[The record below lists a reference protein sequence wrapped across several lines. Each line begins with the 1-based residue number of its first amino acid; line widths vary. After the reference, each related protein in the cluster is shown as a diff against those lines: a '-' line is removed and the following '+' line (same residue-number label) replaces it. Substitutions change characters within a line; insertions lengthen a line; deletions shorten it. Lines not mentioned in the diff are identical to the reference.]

1 MRLLIVEDEP
11 ALAKA
16 IQEVLASDQIES
28 DWRQTAL
35 SGFDAAI
42 SEAYDCLIFDVMLPD
57 GDGISLVADVRDAGV
72 RTPIMMLS
80 VRNDIPDRVR
90 GLNAGADDYLGKPF
104 GPEELIARVHALVR
118 RQSQPGSTE
127 ELKVGEAVLSRKTRT
142 LTLHEQTVELSSK
155 EFLLLEYLVHNVGQ
169 VMTRDQL
176 MSHVWGP
183 DSDVAENALDTYIYF
198 LRKKCE
204 RIGLKSSIRTVRG
217 QGYQLKP

>member
-1 MRLLIVEDEP
+1 MRVLVVEDEP

-16 IQEVLASDQIES
+16 IQEILASDQIES
-28 DWRQTAL
+28 DWRETTL
-35 SGFDAAI
+35 MGFDAAI
-42 SEAYDCLIFDVMLPD
+42 TEAYDCLIFDVMLPD
-57 GDGISLVADVRDAGV
+57 GSGIDLVRDVREAEVG
-72 RTPIMMLS
+72 TPILMLS
-80 VRNDIPDRVR
+80 VRNDIPDRVQ

-104 GPEELIARVHALVR
+104 GPEELIARIHALVR
-118 RQSQPGSTE
+118 RRSQPGTTD
-127 ELKVGEAVLSRKTRT
+127 ELSVGDAVLSRQTRT
-142 LTLHEQTVELSSK
+142 LSLHGQTVELSSK
-155 EFLLLEYLVHNVGQ
+155 EFLLLEYLVHNEGQ

-204 RIGLKSSIRTVRG
+204 RVGLRSSIRTIRG